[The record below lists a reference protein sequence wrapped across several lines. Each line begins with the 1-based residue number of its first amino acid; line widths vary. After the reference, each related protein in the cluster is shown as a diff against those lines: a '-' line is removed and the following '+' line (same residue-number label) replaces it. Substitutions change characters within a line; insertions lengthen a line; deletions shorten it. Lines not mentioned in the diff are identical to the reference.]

1 MKGVIPMNQIRKIV
15 DQLHKVMVVLGQ
27 IMLVL
32 ITILTCIQVFSRYVL
47 NFSLRWSEEVPLI
60 MMVWFGFIALALGV
74 KKKLHISI
82 ELFFRMF
89 PEPIQKILL
98 KFVDLCILTFGVIMV
113 VYGWQL
119 AMVMMAST
127 MPATKM
133 PTGYLY
139 IVVPISGVF
148 VVFDSLMELLG
159 LIENEEE
166 GQDDEVIESLKS
178 LSLGGKN

>member
-1 MKGVIPMNQIRKIV
+1 
-15 DQLHKVMVVLGQ
+15 
-27 IMLVL
+27 
-32 ITILTCIQVFSRYVL
+32 
-47 NFSLRWSEEVPLI
+47 
-60 MMVWFGFIALALGV
+60 
-74 KKKLHISI
+74 
-82 ELFFRMF
+82 
-89 PEPIQKILL
+89 
-98 KFVDLCILTFGVIMV
+98 MV

-139 IVVPISGVF
+139 IIVPISGVF

-166 GQDDEVIESLKS
+166 TQDDEVIESLKS